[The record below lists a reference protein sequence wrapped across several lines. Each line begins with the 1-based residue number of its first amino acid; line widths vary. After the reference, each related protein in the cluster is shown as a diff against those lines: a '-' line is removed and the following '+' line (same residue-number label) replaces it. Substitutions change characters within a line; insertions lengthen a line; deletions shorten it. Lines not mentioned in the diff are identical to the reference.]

1 MSIIAYIAH
10 GIGVIYEW
18 VLSYSHTNA
27 FDFCLWNGNWTAQT
41 FKLQLETSG
50 KTTKVETVKRTKAA
64 LDFFRTFIAV
74 RIFDSSLWFV
84 ATNKLDIFVDFMFPF
99 FYVQF
104 FFFVTYFLWNE
115 FQNIQMINYSG
126 WLVMPCVYSTTTIQ
140 SVVIRTLIFEIKSPY
155 CLINGLSFCIQ
166 YKSGQIGWCDLLYH
180 RCKSPFILSIKSYS
194 SFATSY
200 INKNQF

>member
-1 MSIIAYIAH
+1 MH
-10 GIGVIYEW
+10 TEL
-18 VLSYSHTNA
+18 VLYTNES
-27 FDFCLWNGNWTAQT
+27 FLI
-41 FKLQLETSG
+41 
-50 KTTKVETVKRTKAA
+50 RTQMH
-64 LDFFRTFIAV
+64 
-74 RIFDSSLWFV
+74 S
-84 ATNKLDIFVDFMFPF
+84 IFVFGMAIGRHKHSNCNWRLVERQRKSKPSNVLRRRLISFEHSLQYEF
-99 FYVQF
+99 LTVRYGSLLQTNWICLSTSCSHSSTYN
-104 FFFVTYFLWNE
+104 FFFVTYFVWNE